1 MNAYLVLHGFQNH
14 RPPGHW
20 QHWLAGAL
28 AERGHEVRY
37 PQLPEPDAPRLA
49 DWLTALE
56 EHGKRPAGIQAEG
69 KGEGKGKGEFVVLAH
84 SLGVLLWLRA
94 VAAGRAP
101 EADRVLLV
109 APPSPQVTASIPEIA
124 EFADGLDLDAVRT
137 LLTASGTPT
146 RLVYG
151 DGDPYCAE
159 GADLPYGIPLGLDL
173 DHVPGGGHLNPDHGY
188 GAWPDVL
195 AWCENPAVRLGGTR

>member
-1 MNAYLVLHGFQNH
+1 MTTTFLILHGFQNH

-28 AERGHEVRY
+28 RERGHEVRY
-37 PQLPEPDAPRLA
+37 PQLPEPDAPRLD
-49 DWLTALE
+49 DWLDALA
-56 EHGKRPAGIQAEG
+56 EHGERPADGGQ
-69 KGEGKGKGEFVVLAH
+69 FVVLGH

-101 EADRVLLV
+101 AADRVLLA

-124 EFADGLDLDAVRT
+124 GFADGLDLTGLDVKNA
-137 LLTASGTPT
+137 

-151 DGDPYCAE
+151 DDDPYCPE
-159 GADLPYGIPLGLDL
+159 GADVHYGTPLGLDV
-173 DHVPGGGHLNPDHGY
+173 DHVPGGAHLNPDSGY
-188 GAWPDVL
+188 GEWPDVL
-195 AWCENPAVRLGGTR
+195 AWCENAEARVGGNR

>member
-1 MNAYLVLHGFQNH
+1 MTHTFLVLHGFQNH

-49 DWLTALE
+49 DWLTALD
-56 EHGKRPAGIQAEG
+56 EHGTRPAGD
-69 KGEGKGKGEFVVLAH
+69 GEFVVLAH

-94 VAAGRAP
+94 LAAGRAP

-124 EFADGLDLDAVRT
+124 GFADGLDLAAVRPK
-137 LLTASGTPT
+137 APT

-159 GADLPYGIPLGLDL
+159 GADVPYGIPLGLDL

-195 AWCENPAVRLGGTR
+195 AWCENPEVRVGGNR

>member
-1 MNAYLVLHGFQNH
+1 MSRARNTYLVLHGFQNH

-49 DWLTALE
+49 DWLAALE
-56 EHGKRPAGIQAEG
+56 EHGKRPTGIRAE
-69 KGEGKGKGEFVVLAH
+69 GEFVVLAH

-124 EFADGLDLDAVRT
+124 EFADGLDLDGVRT
-137 LLTASGTPT
+137 RLTVPT

-151 DGDPYCAE
+151 DGDPYCPE

-173 DHVPGGGHLNPDHGY
+173 DHVPDGGHLNPDHGY
-188 GAWPDVL
+188 GAWPSIL
-195 AWCENPAVRLGGTR
+195 EWSENPAVRVRGNQ

>member
-1 MNAYLVLHGFQNH
+1 MTTTFLILHGFQNH

-28 AERGHEVRY
+28 RERGHEVRY

-49 DWLTALE
+49 DWLDALE
-56 EHGKRPAGIQAEG
+56 EHGERPAGE
-69 KGEGKGKGEFVVLAH
+69 GEFVVLGH

-101 EADRVLLV
+101 AADRVLLV

-124 EFADGLDLDAVRT
+124 GFADGLELTGLDMRNA
-137 LLTASGTPT
+137 

-151 DGDPYCAE
+151 DGDPYCPE
-159 GADLPYGIPLGLDL
+159 GADVPYGTPLGLDV
-173 DHVPGGGHLNPDHGY
+173 DHVPGGGHLNPDTGY
-188 GAWPDVL
+188 GEWPDVL
-195 AWCENPAVRLGGTR
+195 AWCENAEVRVGGNR